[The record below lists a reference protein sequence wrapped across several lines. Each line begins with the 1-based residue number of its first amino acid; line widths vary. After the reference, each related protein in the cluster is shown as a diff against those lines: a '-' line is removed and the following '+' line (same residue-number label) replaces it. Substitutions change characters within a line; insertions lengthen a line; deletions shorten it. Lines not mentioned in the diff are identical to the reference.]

1 MWLRVWM
8 STVEEDLV
16 RMSIWWD
23 DEMAVIFSSSLVVDI
38 PCSEICNLL
47 LIYTI
52 LTSDSWK
59 GSIVWLPHVN

>member
-1 MWLRVWM
+1 M
-8 STVEEDLV
+8 STRKDEYLV
-16 RMSIWWD
+16 GV
-23 DEMAVIFSSSLVVDI
+23 DEMAVIFSRSLVVDI
-38 PCSEICNLL
+38 PCSESCN